1 MEISIEP
8 TVVKNTGKK
17 STRRTAPVP
26 IAKPPPVQQE
36 PAITLTEAATKA
48 VDVSVTVHYRNGQ
61 LQKGR
66 NAHSFTTLSTKDE
79 VLKLILNQIAT
90 EDLEHLE
97 SIELTTTPASQGQFS
112 WLNADHYYKFNFPS
126 TAKKQQQ

>member
-8 TVVKNTGKK
+8 AVVKNTGKK
-17 STRRTAPVP
+17 GARRTAPAP
-26 IAKPPPVQQE
+26 IAKPPPTPVE
-36 PAITLTEAATKA
+36 SAITLTEAATKA

-79 VLKLILNQIAT
+79 VLKLILNQISS

-97 SIELTTTPASQGQFS
+97 SIELATTPASHGQFS

-126 TAKKQQQ
+126 TLKKH